1 MKVTNEQAQELLD
14 LFRVGDTTES
24 WSEFGDE
31 WKGIK
36 IKLVQDELVDT
47 SRWSHIHERI
57 YQNIEDGKFYST
69 SYSTGATECQ
79 NERPYEYDG
88 DMIDFIEVKAIEKTI
103 TVFEAV

>member
-1 MKVTNEQAQELLD
+1 MKVTNEQARELLD
-14 LFRVGDTTES
+14 LRRVGDTTES
-24 WSEFGDE
+24 WAEFGDK
-31 WKGIK
+31 WKDIK

-57 YQNIEDGKFYST
+57 YQNLEDGKFYST

-79 NERPYEYDG
+79 DETPYEYDG
-88 DMIDFIEVKAIEKTI
+88 DVVEFIEVKAVEKTI

>member
-1 MKVTNEQAQELLD
+1 MKVTNEQARELLD

-47 SRWSHIHERI
+47 SRWSNIHERI
-57 YQNIEDGKFYST
+57 YQNLEDGKFYST

-79 NERPYEYDG
+79 DETPYEYDG
-88 DMIDFIEVKAIEKTI
+88 DVIEFIEVKAVEKTI

>member
-1 MKVTNEQAQELLD
+1 MKVTNEQARELLN
-14 LFRVGDTTES
+14 LFRDGDTTES
-24 WSEFGDE
+24 WAEFGDE
-31 WKGIK
+31 WKDIK

-57 YQNIEDGKFYST
+57 YQNLEDGKFYST

-79 NERPYEYDG
+79 DETPYEYDG
-88 DMIDFIEVKAIEKTI
+88 DVIEFIEVKAVEKTI

>member
-1 MKVTNEQAQELLD
+1 MKVTNEQARELLD

-57 YQNIEDGKFYST
+57 YQNLEDGKFYST

-79 NERPYEYDG
+79 DETPYEYDG
-88 DMIDFIEVKAIEKTI
+88 DVIEFIEVKAVEKTI